1 MTPGL
6 GSDVTTTSAAGSS
19 RRPALLCIPSVSRN
33 LLPRATAAAIE
44 EETGEEASA
53 EENNGG
59 YWGRDDRE
67 DNNSIVLTAGD
78 NSAAVLRLHDTSQT
92 PDICSASDLC
102 PFFFMSSLFT
112 FPAAPVYLL
121 LSRLSR
127 SPGLQIS
134 LVEAAVCSVCFEYSH
149 KRVVEYLLC
158 FPPLLYRTALSLRQ
172 LGSMPVK
179 KRKKRS
185 CLCRACI

>member
-1 MTPGL
+1 MGATGAGMTEEIIT
-6 GSDVTTTSAAGSS
+6 VSS
-19 RRPALLCIPSVSRN
+19 
-33 LLPRATAAAIE
+33 LPR
-44 EETGEEASA
+44 
-53 EENNGG
+53 
-59 YWGRDDRE
+59 
-67 DNNSIVLTAGD
+67 D
-78 NSAAVLRLHDTSQT
+78 NSTAVLRLHDTSQT

-149 KRVVEYLLC
+149 KRVVEYLLSY
-158 FPPLLYRTALSLRQ
+158 PPLLYTSALSLRQ

-179 KRKKRS
+179 KKKAVCAECVFDGLLPS
-185 CLCRACI
+185 

>member
-19 RRPALLCIPSVSRN
+19 RRPALLCIPSLSRN

-53 EENNGG
+53 QENNGD
-59 YWGRDDRE
+59 YWGRDDRG

-78 NSAAVLRLHDTSQT
+78 NSTAVPRLHDTSQT

-102 PFFFMSSLFT
+102 PFFFMSSFT

-149 KRVVEYLLC
+149 KRVVEYLLSY
-158 FPPLLYRTALSLRQ
+158 PPLLYMSALSLRQ

-179 KRKKRS
+179 KS